1 MRGDPSAEAL
11 SYKQVSRSASEPLS
25 LSPVNSKTPCGQR
38 VIMREAEKKRRIRFA
53 ARKAWRGI
61 EGRRVW
67 KAASGTWETCGAKAS
82 AGVGRAHSSG
92 EAGQCLWVSPERQR
106 VAKRCPSR
114 GAKGL
119 CVKKEGKGHEDKKYI
134 ARKGCQRGQSAD
146 DAASRKPLVQV
157 ERCRRDQSETIL
169 KRFGERER

>member
-1 MRGDPSAEAL
+1 MVTSRKKGNDTGNEDSAQINLLRKVSLLEFRVASSSDAVKPTPSARIGFGRAG
-11 SYKQVSRSASEPLS
+11 AA
-25 LSPVNSKTPCGQR
+25 GH
-38 VIMREAEKKRRIRFA
+38 RRTTRLESSVRNLGGLAI
-53 ARKAWRGI
+53 
-61 EGRRVW
+61 
-67 KAASGTWETCGAKAS
+67 AKAKR
-82 AGVGRAHSSG
+82 GVGRGHSSG
-92 EAGQCLWVSPERQR
+92 EAGND
-106 VAKRCPSR
+106 R

>member
-1 MRGDPSAEAL
+1 MQMNLLRKVSLLEFRAASSSVAVKPTPSARIGFGRAG
-11 SYKQVSRSASEPLS
+11 AA
-25 LSPVNSKTPCGQR
+25 GH
-38 VIMREAEKKRRIRFA
+38 RRTTRLESSVRNLGGLAI
-53 ARKAWRGI
+53 
-61 EGRRVW
+61 
-67 KAASGTWETCGAKAS
+67 AKAKR
-82 AGVGRAHSSG
+82 GVGRGHSSG
-92 EAGQCLWVSPERQR
+92 EAGND
-106 VAKRCPSR
+106 R

>member
-1 MRGDPSAEAL
+1 MQMNLLR
-11 SYKQVSRSASEPLS
+11 KVSLLEFR
-25 LSPVNSKTPCGQR
+25 
-38 VIMREAEKKRRIRFA
+38 
-53 ARKAWRGI
+53 
-61 EGRRVW
+61 
-67 KAASGTWETCGAKAS
+67 AASSSDAVKPTPSVRIGFGRAGAAGHRRTTRLESSVRNLGGLAIAKAKR
-82 AGVGRAHSSG
+82 GVGRGHSSG
-92 EAGQCLWVSPERQR
+92 EAGND
-106 VAKRCPSR
+106 R

-146 DAASRKPLVQV
+146 DAASRKLLVQV